1 MPEDIMDMCD
11 SVELTPAAQGKA
23 RAMTLRKLHELSLS
37 LSLSLA
43 LSLSLSLSMCLSV
56 FLSLCLSVALS
67 L

>member
-1 MPEDIMDMCD
+1 MDMCD

-43 LSLSLSLSMCLSV
+43 LSLSLSLWLLILGFYRLVKYWSV
-56 FLSLCLSVALS
+56 VE
-67 L
+67 